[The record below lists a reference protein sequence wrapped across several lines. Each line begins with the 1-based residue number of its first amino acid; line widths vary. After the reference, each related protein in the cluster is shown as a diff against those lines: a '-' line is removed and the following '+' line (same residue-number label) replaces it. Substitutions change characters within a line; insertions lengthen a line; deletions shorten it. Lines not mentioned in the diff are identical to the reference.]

1 MLPEAIFNIITG
13 VVSASS
19 PLRVFIHKSK
29 IIRATPSRAF
39 SHRTKSFCPFRCT
52 IIGRKTTSSQIL
64 SLLKRKNTW
73 HRQFHSSFK
82 LRSQKSSAPKS
93 EDLNFGAR
101 LRKLSREYGWAAFGV
116 YLTLSALDFPLCYL
130 MVRYLGP
137 EKIGEWEHTV
147 ISGVKSLIPEKIKMT
162 YDEWRSS
169 ISKVEVLF
177 PPNSG
182 KDDSS
187 KIKITKTAGNQLEE
201 AEENHKKDA
210 SLATQL
216 ALAYAI
222 HKSFI
227 FVRVPI
233 TAAITPKIVK
243 ILRGWG
249 WDIGKRTTKEEKAFK
264 RAALRFKSQ
273 SQVAK
278 KKMKKPSRFTKFAR
292 LERFRNKDRN

>member
-1 MLPEAIFNIITG
+1 MLPEAIFNIVTG
-13 VVSASS
+13 VVSMSS
-19 PLRVFIHKSK
+19 PLRGLIRKSGK
-29 IIRATPSRAF
+29 IRATSSRGF
-39 SHRTKSFCPFRCT
+39 SQRTKSFGLFRRT
-52 IIGRKTTSSQIL
+52 TVGRKTTTSQII
-64 SLLKRKNTW
+64 SLLNRKNSW
-73 HRQFHSSFK
+73 HRQLHGSFK
-82 LRSQKSSAPKS
+82 MKTQKPSAPKS
-93 EDLNFGAR
+93 EDLKFGAR

-130 MVRYLGP
+130 MVRFLGP
-137 EKIGEWEHTV
+137 EKIGEWEETV

-162 YDEWRSS
+162 YDEWHSS
-169 ISKVEVLF
+169 INKVEVFF
-177 PPNSG
+177 PSNSE
-182 KDDSS
+182 KDDSN
-187 KIKITKTAGNQLEE
+187 INNITKTASNQLEE
-201 AEENHKKDA
+201 AKENHKKDA

-264 RAALRFKSQ
+264 RAALRLKSQ
-273 SQVAK
+273 SPVAK
-278 KKMKKPSRFTKFAR
+278 KKVKKLSRFAKFAR
-292 LERFRNKDRN
+292 LERFSSKHRN